1 MGFVTTLSSVS
12 IMGVMILIGMLLR
25 RNRPLSIETQGMLIQ
40 IIVNVALPCI
50 ILSSIFNFKMDGAMF
65 KLVLLTFFGAA
76 ALNTVAL
83 LLSWALGK
91 SLGYEAR
98 RARQVSIISS
108 LGNTGFIGI
117 PLCAILFGP
126 KGALLAAVFD
136 AGMDFVLWSL
146 GIFMLQKDSKFSFA
160 SLKAMLNI
168 PMMAIVLGLGL
179 GFVQFEAPQFLIALT
194 TMLANVAS
202 PLAMIY
208 IGLLVPGM
216 WPKIRSMS
224 KQQFRM
230 PLLFKLFGVP
240 VLAILMV
247 KLFDLDLTL
256 AQVILVQATMPTI
269 ALASIVFYKY
279 DGDVDLAAA
288 TTIVSTLL
296 ALVTIPIMVWVG
308 TTLAF

>member
-50 ILSSIFNFKMDGAMF
+50 ILSSIFNFKMDADMF
-65 KLVLLTFFGAA
+65 KLVLLTFVGAA
-76 ALNTVAL
+76 GLNTVAL
-83 LLSWALGK
+83 LCSWGLGK

-98 RARQVSIISS
+98 RARQVSILSS

-136 AGMDFVLWSL
+136 AGLDFVLWSL
-146 GIFMLQKDSKFSFA
+146 GMFMLQKDSRFSFR
-160 SLKAMLNI
+160 SLKAMMNI

-179 GFVQFEAPQFLIALT
+179 GFVQFEAPQFLISLT

-216 WPKIRSMS
+216 WPKIRSMP
-224 KQQFRM
+224 KRQFTM
-230 PLLFKLFGVP
+230 PLLFKLFAVP
-240 VLAILMV
+240 VLAMLMV
-247 KLFDLDLTL
+247 SLIDLDTTL
-256 AQVILVQATMPTI
+256 AQVILVQATMPTL
-269 ALASIVFYKY
+269 ALASIVFYKH
-279 DGDVDLAAA
+279 DGDVDLAASA
-288 TTIVSTLL
+288 TIVSTLL
-296 ALVTIPIMVWVG
+296 ALVTIPIMVWLG
-308 TTLAF
+308 TILVY

>member
-1 MGFVTTLSSVS
+1 MGFLTTLSSVG
-12 IMGVMILIGMLLR
+12 IMGVMILIGILLR

-50 ILSSIFNFKMDGAMF
+50 ILSSIFKFKMDGEMF
-65 KLVLLTFFGAA
+65 KLVLLTFVGAA

-83 LLSWALGK
+83 LVCWALGK
-91 SLGYEAR
+91 GLGYEGQ
-98 RARQVSIISS
+98 RARQTSIISA

-146 GIFMLQKDSKFSFA
+146 GIFMLQKDSKFSLA
-160 SLKAMLNI
+160 SLKPMLNI
-168 PMMAIVLGLGL
+168 PMLAIVLGLAL
-179 GFVQFEAPQFLIALT
+179 GFMQFEAPQFLISLT

-216 WPKIRSMS
+216 WPKIRAMP
-224 KQQFRM
+224 KRQFTV

-240 VLAILMV
+240 ALAMLMV
-247 KLFDLDLTL
+247 SVLDLDLTL

-269 ALASIVFYKY
+269 ALASIVFHKY
-279 DGDVDLAAA
+279 GGDVDLAAS

-296 ALVTIPIMVWVG
+296 ALATIPIMVWLG
-308 TTLAF
+308 TTLAL